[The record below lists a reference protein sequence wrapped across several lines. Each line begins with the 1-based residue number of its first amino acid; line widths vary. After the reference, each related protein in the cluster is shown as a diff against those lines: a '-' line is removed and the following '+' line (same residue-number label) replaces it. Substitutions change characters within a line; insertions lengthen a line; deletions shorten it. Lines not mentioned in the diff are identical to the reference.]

1 VPRAPD
7 VLRLLS
13 RFDPRTDSRAVKSL
27 QLTRAL
33 LRQSV
38 EPFSRTSFDPGHITA
53 SGVVL
58 TRDRARVLLVFH
70 RRLRRWLQPGGHVEP
85 ADDDLVETARRE
97 VLEETG
103 VGLDPGVAP
112 RLVGVDVHQIP
123 ARADEPPHWHHDLVF
138 RFMAQG
144 DRIAPEW
151 GREVRWC
158 DVDRLGDY
166 DADEALRRAVAR
178 ATAART

>member
-1 VPRAPD
+1 VPHAPD

-13 RFDPRTDSRAVKSL
+13 RFDPRADMRAVKAL
-27 QLTRAL
+27 ELTRAL
-33 LRQSV
+33 LRQV
-38 EPFSRTSFDPGHITA
+38 AEPFSRTSYDPGHITA

-58 TRDRARVLLVFH
+58 TPERGRVLLVFH
-70 RRLRRWLQPGGHVEP
+70 RRLQRWLQPGGHVEGL
-85 ADDDLVETARRE
+85 DDDLAATARRE

-103 VGLDPGVAP
+103 VDLDPGVAP

-123 ARADEPPHWHHDLVF
+123 ARADEPPHFHHDLVF
-138 RFMAQG
+138 RFVAQG

-158 DVDRLGDY
+158 DVDRLADY
-166 DADEALRRAVAR
+166 DADEALRRSVAR
-178 ATAART
+178 ARLI